1 MKENLKKEPINP
13 SHAQSMMDFP
23 QKFGKLEKIQ
33 EEKVSEDCNSKCSKK
48 SKMSKRSYKSMRN
61 KENNIDQLN
70 SSSFSKQSKHSKKS
84 QISNKA
90 DTKKR
95 TFHNLMMD
103 TGGYGIG
110 GNNFLGSKL
119 SAKQSFL
126 NMNSGGSRSEMNYK
140 MRIPAKNEPKSN
152 KSNMTSFSNM
162 SVGTFFHLV
171 NKPAL

>member
-1 MKENLKKEPINP
+1 
-13 SHAQSMMDFP
+13 
-23 QKFGKLEKIQ
+23 
-33 EEKVSEDCNSKCSKK
+33 
-48 SKMSKRSYKSMRN
+48 MSKRSYKSMRN
-61 KENNIDQLN
+61 KENNVDQLN
-70 SSSFSKQSKHSKKS
+70 SSSFSKQSKKSRQS

-119 SAKQSFL
+119 SGRQSFL
-126 NMNSGGSRSEMNYK
+126 NLNSGGSRSEMNYK
-140 MRIPAKNEPKSN
+140 IRPSKNEPKSN

-162 SVGTFFHLV
+162 SVGTFFQLV
-171 NKPAL
+171 NKPALQGAGSLHNNMLF